1 MTQLNYTYVNLNQY
15 CFRSKLFSLMYWEKR
30 GCKQDESDQ
39 FDIQTALETSTRNWQ
54 TVNDTKKTQLEFEK
68 F

>member
-1 MTQLNYTYVNLNQY
+1 
-15 CFRSKLFSLMYWEKR
+15 MYREKR

-39 FDIQTALETSTRNWQ
+39 FDIQTALETITRNWQ